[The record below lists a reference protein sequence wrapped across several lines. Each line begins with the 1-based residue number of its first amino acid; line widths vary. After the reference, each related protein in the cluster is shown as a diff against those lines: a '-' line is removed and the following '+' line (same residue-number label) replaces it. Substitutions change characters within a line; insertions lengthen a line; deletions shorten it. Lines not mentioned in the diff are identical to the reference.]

1 LGGCYSFAWS
11 TTKILI
17 LLWFDYCG
25 AAMPYCVKCGNK
37 LKVDDQFYPVC
48 GATVPYFTSQEYIVN
63 GNEVID
69 RVKQLL
75 HEAM

>member
-1 LGGCYSFAWS
+1 
-11 TTKILI
+11 
-17 LLWFDYCG
+17 
-25 AAMPYCVKCGNK
+25 MPYCVKCGNK